1 MLGRSRRA
9 FGRREDLQQGP
20 CSVVHDSGDRQR
32 VSMASQA
39 QHTKQ
44 RAQVLETVGDALGP
58 GEAVIAV
65 LPFASTPKRP
75 KGPEGKVRE
84 GIYTSYGHYRPL
96 VVTSRRLF
104 VINAGRTPFPRG
116 LLSEFPVAEVRF
128 VDVVPARFGQSR
140 VLLDLPDVGTVPF
153 DLGRY
158 DIAALSEFRAAVG
171 EQ

>member
-1 MLGRSRRA
+1 
-9 FGRREDLQQGP
+9 
-20 CSVVHDSGDRQR
+20 
-32 VSMASQA
+32 MASQA

-44 RAQVLETVGDALGP
+44 RAQILETVGDAL
-58 GEAVIAV
+58 
-65 LPFASTPKRP
+65 
-75 KGPEGKVRE
+75 GPEGKVRE

-96 VVTSRRLF
+96 VVTSRRLL

-116 LLSEFPVAEVRF
+116 LLAEFPLADVRF

-158 DIAALSEFRAAVG
+158 DVAALSELRAAVG
-171 EQ
+171 DR

>member
-1 MLGRSRRA
+1 
-9 FGRREDLQQGP
+9 
-20 CSVVHDSGDRQR
+20 
-32 VSMASQA
+32 MASQA

-44 RAQVLETVGDALGP
+44 RAQVLETVSDRLEP
-58 GEAVIAV
+58 GEVVIAV

-75 KGPEGKVRE
+75 KGPAGKVRE

-96 VVTSRRLF
+96 VVTNRRLF

-116 LLSEFPVAEVRF
+116 LLAEFPLADVRF

-140 VLLDLPDVGTVPF
+140 VLLDLPELGTVPF

-158 DIAALSEFRAAVG
+158 DVGALSELRAAVG
-171 EQ
+171 DR